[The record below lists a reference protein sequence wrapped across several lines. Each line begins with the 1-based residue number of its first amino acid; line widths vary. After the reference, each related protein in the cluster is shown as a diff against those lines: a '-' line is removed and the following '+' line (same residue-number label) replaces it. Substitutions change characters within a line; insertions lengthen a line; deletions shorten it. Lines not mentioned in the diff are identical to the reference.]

1 MHSPE
6 TSWGTVPTK
15 SSDVSSPERGMR
27 EIDMVDS
34 CVVTL
39 TLETSICA
47 S

>member
-15 SSDVSSPERGMR
+15 SSGVSSSERGMR

-34 CVVTL
+34 CVVDTDFRD
-39 TLETSICA
+39 
-47 S
+47 